1 MATVNETCSGMLR
14 QLFVFLI
21 SPTRFAL
28 EQFPTK
34 PLRQWS
40 WILRCLLAGFLVAL
54 WFARSPDRLRN
65 LPYGLGYVLLWL
77 LPFSR
82 INELAIGF
90 YYDAIERFEGAR
102 SKTRNAAVERI
113 KSILAAYFEVAV
125 QFGILY
131 FCLFPSGS
139 FTRSFHS
146 IIEAVYFSVVTISTV
161 GYGDIAPASPWAQV
175 TAMYELGVGF
185 LIVAFVLGSYLAT
198 TSGEPENHRATRE
211 RKE

>member
-1 MATVNETCSGMLR
+1 MLR
-14 QLFVFLI
+14 HLFVFLV

-28 EQFPTK
+28 EQFRTK
-34 PLRQWS
+34 PRRLWN
-40 WILRCLLAGFLVAL
+40 WTFRCLLAGFLLAL
-54 WFARSPDRLRN
+54 WFARTPQWLRS

-90 YYDAIERFEGAR
+90 YYDAIGRFEGAR

-131 FCLFPSGS
+131 FCLFPAGS

-146 IIEAVYFSVVTISTV
+146 IVEAVYFSVVTISTV
-161 GYGDIAPASPWAQV
+161 GYGDIAPATPWTQI

-198 TSGEPENHRATRE
+198 TSGEPDDHQGARSK
-211 RKE
+211 KE

>member
-1 MATVNETCSGMLR
+1 MLR
-14 QLFVFLI
+14 RLFVFLV
-21 SPTRFAL
+21 SPTRLAL
-28 EQFPTK
+28 EQFRTK
-34 PLRQWS
+34 PRRAWN
-40 WILRCLLAGFLVAL
+40 WAFRCLVAGFLLAL
-54 WFARSPDRLRN
+54 WFARTPQGLRN
-65 LPYGLGYVLLWL
+65 LPYGLGYLLLWL

-102 SKTRNAAVERI
+102 SKTRDAAVDRI
-113 KSILAAYFEVAV
+113 KSILAAYCEVAV

-131 FCLFPSGS
+131 FCLFPGGS

-146 IIEAVYFSVVTISTV
+146 IVEAVYFSVVTISTV
-161 GYGDIAPASPWAQV
+161 GYGDIAPATPWTQI

-198 TSGEPENHRATRE
+198 TSGEPDNDRGARS